1 MAGFIRNYLRRRRLQ
16 RDASSVPTG
25 FVPLADISTA
35 DVVIDV
41 EEPGFDELK
50 EDILA
55 WGRSNNIK
63 VNIFFIDFR
72 KIGKGELLLTSIQT
86 TILKKELNWYGVPP
100 QEKASLLA
108 EEGRDLFISLIDNGD
123 FPIEYLSKCSKAR
136 FKIGR
141 KRFDGDAYDMVM
153 TGECTPE
160 MKASLC
166 SDSRKVFA
174 AIAEFLTKIK

>member
-1 MAGFIRNYLRRRRLQ
+1 MGFIRKYLRRRRLQ
-16 RDASSVPTG
+16 RDASTVPTG
-25 FVPLADISTA
+25 FVPLSGISTA

-41 EEPGFDELK
+41 EEAGFDQLK

-55 WGRSNNIK
+55 WGRSNDVK
-63 VNIFFIDFR
+63 VNTLFLDFR
-72 KIGKGELLLTSIQT
+72 KIGKDVPLMTSIQD

-108 EEGRDLFISLIDNGD
+108 GDGTDLFISMIDNGD

-141 KRFDGDAYDMVM
+141 RRFEGDAFDMVFS
-153 TGECTPE
+153 GDPQ
-160 MKASLC
+160 LG
-166 SDSRKVFA
+166 SDSRQVFA
-174 AIAEFLTKIK
+174 TMAEFLTKIK